1 MMLSSSCIGPRR
13 EIMMVGKLAAAAAN
27 TTRRGRCFLNQRIQV
42 FSALPDAHSQS
53 KVVDSSFEST
63 LESKNAAPRGII
75 TNDDSN
81 QRNHHRPF
89 FRIYYNDVYEV
100 PLPPNHRFPMEKYR
114 KVRLML
120 QEWLQQENDNAAV
133 VVDCDFCVSPLAT
146 VQELTTTHSPA
157 YVQRFLSGQQSEAE
171 QRNVGFPW
179 SPQGVNRAL
188 SSVGGTVAAACDVC
202 EKWQVMKREM
212 KNQQQH
218 QKQENNYDTHP
229 RNSSLA
235 STAMQLPAPWAA
247 HVAGGT
253 HHAFEDYGEGFCV
266 FSDMAVAANVVR
278 RRYPNLIR
286 RILFVDLDVHQGNG
300 NAVLFQNDPH
310 VFTFSLHCSA
320 NYFSAKQK
328 SSLDIE
334 LPLHC
339 DDQTYLTTLRYWL
352 KQFLKQQ
359 QQMMTEQG
367 SPYFDLIFFQ
377 AGVDIIKQDRLG
389 RMHVSEAGVQRR
401 NELVFSWAHDMN
413 VPLVITM
420 GGGYPANKDDWSPI
434 LQSHASVYF
443 QAHQFLVARQ
453 ERDCQTENTLEY

>member
-1 MMLSSSCIGPRR
+1 MLLPSSCLIGPRR
-13 EIMMVGKLAAAAAN
+13 RMVRGLAAAT
-27 TTRRGRCFLNQRIQV
+27 TTRRRRCFPNERRQL
-42 FSALPDAHSQS
+42 STALQNTVAE
-53 KVVDSSFEST
+53 SSFENT
-63 LESKNAAPRGII
+63 LQPKNSPRGII
-75 TNDDSN
+75 TSDSN
-81 QRNHHRPF
+81 QLCQRPY

-120 QEWLQQENDNAAV
+120 QEWLQQKNDHAAAV

-157 YVQRFLSGQQSEAE
+157 YVERFLSGRQSEME

-179 SPQGVNRAL
+179 SPEGVNRAL
-188 SSVGGTVAAACDVC
+188 SSVGGTVAAACAVC
-202 EKWQVMKREM
+202 EKWQARKREM
-212 KNQQQH
+212 KNHHHQQQ
-218 QKQENNYDTHP
+218 QDENDDDGTH
-229 RNSSLA
+229 RGNSSLTPIA
-235 STAMQLPAPWAA
+235 AQLPAPWAA

-278 RRYPNLIR
+278 KRYPNLIR

-320 NYFSAKQK
+320 NYFSDKQK
-328 SSLDIE
+328 SDLDIE

-359 QQMMTEQG
+359 KQVMIEQG

-389 RMHVSEAGVQRR
+389 RMHVSEVGVQQR

-420 GGGYPANKDDWSPI
+420 GGGYPASKDDWSPI
-434 LQSHASVYF
+434 LRSHAGVYF
-443 QAHQFLVARQ
+443 QAHQFLAACERERQ
-453 ERDCQTENTLEY
+453 TQSSLAS